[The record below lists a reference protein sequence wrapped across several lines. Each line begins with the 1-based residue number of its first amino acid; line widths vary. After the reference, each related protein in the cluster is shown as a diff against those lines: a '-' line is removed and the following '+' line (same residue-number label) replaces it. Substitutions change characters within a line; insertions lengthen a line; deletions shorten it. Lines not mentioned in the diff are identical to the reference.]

1 MTTRVEANE
10 PGCLSYQY
18 FYNEAEDEFAVFEM

>member
-1 MTTRVEANE
+1 MAAQVEANE

-18 FYNEAEDEFAVFEM
+18 FYSEADDEVEVFEM

>member
-1 MTTRVEANE
+1 MTTNVEANE

-18 FYNEAEDEFAVFEM
+18 FYSAADDEIEVFEM